1 MVYSWNHSVTSSEVS
16 FQNINFSPPVQTSN
30 HHSSKSLIRRNAL
43 ESLAIFVEQVDAG
56 ISRRTWLRRVRAHG
70 PFISRKI
77 PECWIPV
84 SEVGAS
90 RGTVEV
96 LTLVDVCAIAVW
108 GGNIKRKLDKNLT
121 WISFK
126 SNLAD
131 TVMAAIG
138 VDAISVLSTAFSTF

>member
-30 HHSSKSLIRRNAL
+30 HHSSKSLICRNAL
-43 ESLAIFVEQVDAG
+43 ESLTIFVEQVDAG
-56 ISRRTWLRRVRAHG
+56 ISRRTRLRRVRAHG

-77 PECWIPV
+77 PERWIPV

-108 GGNIKRKLDKNLT
+108 GRKDQEEEFYGYESHINYIKKLFT
-121 WISFK
+121 TIC
-126 SNLAD
+126 
-131 TVMAAIG
+131 
-138 VDAISVLSTAFSTF
+138 

>member
-1 MVYSWNHSVTSSEVS
+1 MTIGILISQSWNHSVTATKVS
-16 FQNINFSPPVQTSN
+16 FENLSLRIPVQTSN

-43 ESLAIFVEQVDAG
+43 ESLAILVEQVDAG

-70 PFISRKI
+70 PFISGKI
-77 PECWIPV
+77 PERWIPV

-108 GGNIKRKLDKNLT
+108 GRKEQEEEFSGYESHINYIKD
-121 WISFK
+121 F
-126 SNLAD
+126 
-131 TVMAAIG
+131 
-138 VDAISVLSTAFSTF
+138 